1 MSYKLKFPV
10 LFLTVCEFTHAF
22 LGETPTRQASIC
34 FKRPNLP
41 QINVHRQQ
49 RSIESL
55 RATIEN
61 DIIVSS
67 GTSLD
72 VRIHGTW
79 YDLLHW
85 RNAHPAGESWIDMYK
100 NRDCTEV
107 MDAFHS
113 EKARKMW
120 QRLPKSNEM
129 VAKQL
134 ETSVTAVTP
143 VQKEFRKLRMKLESE
158 GWFERDLVHEAK
170 LLFILSSLF
179 IGAAVSAASLPV
191 LSTVL
196 LSLAF
201 TNSGWI
207 GHDYIHGTD
216 KFCIRMRMLAPL
228 LGGLGCSWW
237 REKHNRHHA
246 HTNQMGVD
254 GDMAEGPFLFTYAP
268 DPSKDSPLRKVQ
280 HITFPFV
287 FSLLF
292 LLWRV
297 RSIQAVIPAVKQN
310 RFQAKEEM
318 CSLLVHYVALFT
330 IFPTNIWVPAIFL
343 SGLMSACIVTPTHQ
357 SDAYFIDKQDDWV
370 TAQFTST
377 RNAVLTN
384 PFSTWLWGGM
394 QYQLEHHLFPTMPRS
409 KYPKLR
415 SIIQSFAQKNGLKY
429 LESGEADILKMNWK
443 LYRDVASAN
452 TIEGSP
458 KSEFQNNEDK
468 I

>member
-1 MSYKLKFPV
+1 MANKLIFQV
-10 LFLTVCEFTHAF
+10 FFLTLSEFAHAF
-22 LGETPTRQASIC
+22 LSVTSPLPASMTQNTIHQQ
-34 FKRPNLP
+34 FKTTKPF
-41 QINVHRQQ
+41 
-49 RSIESL
+49 
-55 RATIEN
+55 RATMES

-67 GTSLD
+67 GESLD

-79 YDLLHW
+79 YDLQHW
-85 RNAHPAGESWIDMYK
+85 RKSHPAGESWIDMYK

-120 QRLPKSNEM
+120 QRLPKSKEIIAN
-129 VAKQL
+129 QL
-134 ETSVTAVTP
+134 EKTVPAVTP
-143 VQKEFRKLRMKLESE
+143 VQKEYRKLRMKLESE
-158 GWFERDLVHEAK
+158 GWFKRDIVHEAK

-179 IGAAVSAASLPV
+179 TGAVVSATKLPI
-191 LSTVL
+191 LSTIL

-201 TNSGWI
+201 TNAGWI

-216 KFCIRMRMLAPL
+216 KFCKRMRMLAPL

-246 HTNQMGVD
+246 YTNQMGVD

-280 HITFPFV
+280 HVTFPFV

-297 RSIQAVIPAVKQN
+297 RSIQVVIPAVRDN
-310 RFQAKEEM
+310 RLQAKKELF
-318 CSLLVHYVALFT
+318 SLLVHYIALFT

-343 SGLMSACIVTPTHQ
+343 SGLISACIVTPTHQ
-357 SDAYFIDKQDDWV
+357 SDAFFIDEQDDWV

-394 QYQLEHHLFPTMPRS
+394 QYQLEHHLFPSMPRS

-415 SIIQSFAQKNGLKY
+415 SIIRAFAQKNGLNY
-429 LESGEADILKMNWK
+429 LESGEVEILKMNWE
-443 LYRDVASAN
+443 LYRDVASAD
-452 TIEGSP
+452 TITGSP
-458 KSEFQNNEDK
+458 KSCFQNNKDK
-468 I
+468 V